1 MNINKFMTT
10 MAKAGVL
17 YIGAFA
23 IWKLGI
29 WHGEGAGVALGY
41 ATEHIMCAEG
51 GALGYLEYVE
61 KNERNLFGRMFTMG
75 AKEIE
80 KQLKNIENN

>member
-1 MNINKFMTT
+1 MNMNKVMMT
-10 MAKAGVL
+10 MAKAGAL

-23 IWKLGI
+23 IWKLGT

-41 ATEHIMCAEG
+41 AAEHIMCTEN
-51 GALGYLEYVE
+51 GALGYLVYVE
-61 KNERNLFGRMFTMG
+61 KNKKNLFGKMFTMG

-80 KQLKNIENN
+80 KQLKSIENN